1 MFLLLVRYL
10 LQLHNADVDKGKPF
24 YDSDDSELDELEYRK
39 NSNNDDD
46 DNDDDDND
54 DNEGLQLLEDV
65 KRLVGDDHKYSRS
78 QFHSRRNVIQNPLN
92 DNYNNDKMDQ
102 FVSPLRSK

>member
-24 YDSDDSELDELEYRK
+24 YDSDDSELDELEYRE
-39 NSNNDDD
+39 NSNNNTNDV
-46 DNDDDDND
+46 DNDTD
-54 DNEGLQLLEDV
+54 DNEELQLLEDV
-65 KRLVGDDHKYSRS
+65 KRLVGDNHKYSRS